1 MSKIGVIAKNTEN
14 YISFSVKVDVDKFID
29 KAGKT
34 ALNEKSKEIEL
45 RFIDSFKF
53 MSSSLDSL
61 VNNLANSGHEFWEFE
76 KRSPKQKEL
85 LIRKGVYPHEYMDS
99 WDKFEEKLL
108 PSIEDFYCKL
118 NMSGISEKDYQH
130 ACKVWNEFGLKN
142 MGDYHDLYLKTDVI
156 LSANVFESFRKVCID
171 NYGFDPAHFYTA
183 PGLAWKACLK
193 KTGVNLELL
202 KDPDMLLMFEC
213 GIRVGITQSVH
224 KWAIANN
231 PYMGCEYDP
240 LQLTNYLQYLDA
252 NNLYGWAM
260 SQPLPTGE
268 FKWVD
273 IENLKGG
280 ARELKKT
287 IDMMVRNSNNRGV
300 GYVLE
305 VDVKYPRE
313 LHDHY
318 NNLPFMCEKIRFNG
332 VEKLVPNLHD
342 KKKYVIHVK
351 ALKQALD
358 HGLLL
363 EKIHRVIQFKQSA
376 WMKEYIDFNTKLRTV
391 AKNDFEKD
399 FYKLMNN
406 SVFGKTMENIRKHR
420 DIKLVNNKEDYL
432 KQVMKPNFKG
442 GVLMGADLI
451 SCEMGKVKVKM
462 NKPVYLGQA
471 ILDLSKT
478 IMYEFHYDYM
488 KRKYDE
494 KSLKLV
500 YMDTDSL
507 VYDIKTEDFYKD
519 IAEDVETRFDTSGY
533 EPDRPLPIGKNK
545 KVIGLMK
552 DELGGKI
559 MKEFIGLRP
568 KMYSYKIGEK
578 YEPKK
583 CKGIKK
589 CVVKKTISF
598 EDYKRCLFEGRVIHR
613 SQLLFRSSK
622 HKIKTLELNKLA
634 LSREDDKRIS
644 INRIDSLAMGHYK
657 VWGCE

>member
-1 MSKIGVIAKNTEN
+1 
-14 YISFSVKVDVDKFID
+14 
-29 KAGKT
+29 
-34 ALNEKSKEIEL
+34 
-45 RFIDSFKF
+45 

-61 VNNLANSGHEFWEFE
+61 VNNLAKGGHDFWGFE

-85 LIRKGVYPHEYMDS
+85 LIRKGVYPYEYMDG
-99 WDKFEEKLL
+99 WDKFEEKRL
-108 PSIEDFYCKL
+108 PSINEFYSKL

-156 LSANVFESFRKVCID
+156 LLTNVFELFRKVCLD
-171 NYGFDPAHFYTA
+171 NYGLDPAHFYTA
-183 PGLAWKACLK
+183 PGLA
-193 KTGVNLELL
+193 GVNLELL
-202 KDPDMLLMFEC
+202 KDPDMLLMFER
-213 GIRVGITQSVH
+213 GIRGGITQSVH

-240 LQLTNYLQYLDA
+240 LRPTNYLQYLDA

-260 SQPLPTGE
+260 SQPLPTRE

-280 ARELKKT
+280 ARELKRT
-287 IDMMVRNSNNRGV
+287 IDMMVRNSNRGV

-305 VDVKYPRE
+305 VDMKYPRE
-313 LHDHY
+313 LHDHH
-318 NNLPFMCEKIRFNG
+318 NDLPFMCEKIRVSG

-342 KKKYVIHVK
+342 KQKDVIHVK

-363 EKIHRVIQFKQSA
+363 ERIHRVIQFKQSA
-376 WMKEYIDFNTKLRTV
+376 WMKKYIDLNTRLRTV

-432 KQVMKPNFKG
+432 KQVMKPNFKD
-442 GVLMGADLI
+442 GVLMGADLM

-494 KSLKLV
+494 KSLKLL

-533 EPDRPLPIGKNK
+533 VPGRPLPIEKNK

-559 MKEFIGLRP
+559 MKEFISLRP
-568 KMYSYKIGEK
+568 NMYSYRVEES
-578 YEPKK
+578 EPKK

-589 CVVKKTISF
+589 CVVKKTITF
-598 EDYKRCLFEGRVIHR
+598 KDYKRCLFEGINIHR
-613 SQLLFRSSK
+613 SQMMFRSK
-622 HKIKTLELNKLA
+622 KQKIKTLEVNKLT

-644 INRIDSLAMGHYK
+644 IDGIASLAMGHLQSL
-657 VWGCE
+657 GL